1 MKKPRIGLICFVFQ
15 SISVRNYMI
24 QKGYVKGI
32 IDAGGIPVLIPVTE
46 DPSRS
51 AEYMD
56 MIGSRR

>member
-32 IDAGGIPVLIPVTE
+32 IDAGGIPVLIPVT
-46 DPSRS
+46 
-51 AEYMD
+51 
-56 MIGSRR
+56 MIDKNNVSSYKGWTVK